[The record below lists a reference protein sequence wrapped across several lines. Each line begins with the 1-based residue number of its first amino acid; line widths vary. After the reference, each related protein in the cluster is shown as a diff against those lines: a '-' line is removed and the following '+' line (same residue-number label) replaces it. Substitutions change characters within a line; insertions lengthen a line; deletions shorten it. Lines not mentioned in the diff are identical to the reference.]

1 MCTAERTLRW
11 GLDVLGRCHRGG
23 IKGYVCKLPG
33 FEIVGMAKRLF
44 YAFRAWSDIQRFE
57 PAALAVFY
65 ASAIVSLHLRL
76 SELMFAL
83 IQFRLTFS

>member
-1 MCTAERTLRW
+1 
-11 GLDVLGRCHRGG
+11 
-23 IKGYVCKLPG
+23 
-33 FEIVGMAKRLF
+33 MAKSLF

-83 IQFRLTFS
+83 IQFRLTFSCASGVCEEVNAFGAAPLVIVVFPWD

>member
-1 MCTAERTLRW
+1 MF
-11 GLDVLGRCHRGG
+11 GSF
-23 IKGYVCKLPG
+23 PG

-65 ASAIVSLHLRL
+65 ASAIVSLHLRS